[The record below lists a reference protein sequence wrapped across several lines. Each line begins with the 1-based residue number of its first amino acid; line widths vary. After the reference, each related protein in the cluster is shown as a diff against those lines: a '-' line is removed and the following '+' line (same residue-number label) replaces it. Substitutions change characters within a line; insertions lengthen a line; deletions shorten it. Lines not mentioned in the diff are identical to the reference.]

1 MSHQE
6 RIDDTRPHPR
16 LRAFQR
22 TTPFVSWG
30 SLLGVLGIMA
40 TLIAGGFPS
49 HGDGS
54 ASAATVV
61 TAQQLQAADSRLND
75 HEQRIRD
82 NAASV
87 GALKDTS
94 SRLLQGQQDQQQQIS
109 DLKQQVGDLDYKTTR
124 ILELMLESKQQ
135 IGKDRGKP

>member
-1 MSHQE
+1 MSHQD
-6 RIDDTRPHPR
+6 RVDDTRPHPR

-49 HGDGS
+49 HSDGS
-54 ASAATVV
+54 TSAATVV
-61 TAQQLQAADSRLND
+61 NAQQTQAIQTKLDD

-87 GALKDTS
+87 AALKDTS

-109 DLKQQVGDLDYKTTR
+109 DLDYKTTR

-135 IGKDRGKP
+135 IGKDREKP